1 MPRGFRGSPRVNATE
16 RGVGLRLG
24 CALAGVLLALC
35 AAPATAAAL
44 NGLTGAGSTFAYPVY
59 GKWAAVYE
67 QRTGIGLNYQ
77 SIGSGAGIRQVRAG
91 TVAFGA
97 TDWPLNVRELNRDGL
112 WQWPQLIGGV
122 VPVVNLPGIAPGRLV
137 LDAGVL
143 AQMYRGRIHFWDAPE
158 IRALNPGVA
167 LPHTWIAPVYR
178 ADASGTTFVFTHY
191 LSTAD
196 TAWQRDIGANT
207 MVEWPIGI
215 GAKGNEAVANMVR
228 NTRGAIGYIEY
239 AYVLQAKLDYTRLI
253 NPDGK
258 AVAPSLASFEAAARH
273 ADFEAATGFNL
284 TLDNQPGAGS
294 WPITGATFV
303 LVPRRSAN
311 PQTTVALL
319 RFFDWGF
326 RHGRDIARDLG
337 YVLLPDE
344 VIERIEASWASQLR
358 GPADEALWPP
368 PEATP

>member
-1 MPRGFRGSPRVNATE
+1 MRIARVT
-16 RGVGLRLG
+16 GI
-24 CALAGVLLALC
+24 LLTLC
-35 AAPATAAAL
+35 AAAAAGTAAAAPVT
-44 NGLTGAGSTFAYPVY
+44 GITGAGSTFAYPVY

-97 TDWPLNVRELNRDGL
+97 TDWPLDVRKLHRDGL

-137 LDAGVL
+137 LDARVL
-143 AQMYRGRIHFWDAPE
+143 AGIYLGRLHFWDAPE
-158 IRALNPGVA
+158 IRALNPGVT
-167 LPHTWIAPVYR
+167 LPHVWIAPVYR

-196 TAWQRDIGANT
+196 AGWRRQVGANT
-207 MVEWPIGI
+207 MVEWPVGI

-239 AYVLQAKLDYTRLI
+239 TYVLQAKLDYTRLI
-253 NPDGK
+253 NPDGR
-258 AVAPSLASFEAAARH
+258 AVAPSLASFEAAASH
-273 ADFEAATGFNL
+273 ALFDAATGFDL
-284 TLDNQPGAGS
+284 TLDNQPGAAS

-303 LVPRRSAN
+303 LIPRRSGD
-311 PQTTVALL
+311 PHTTVALL

-326 RHGRDIARDLG
+326 RHGRDIASSLG

-344 VIERIEASWASQLR
+344 VIDRIEASWSEHLR
-358 GPADEALWPP
+358 GPTGGALWPP
-368 PEATP
+368 SDAAP